1 MSSFWLHASPE
12 VLEPLGK
19 SIVDDPELP
28 TVPHTPDFIPL
39 TLWPPN
45 SPDLNPADYKMWSV
59 MQEQVYHTPIHDVDD
74 LRQRL
79 LNVWAS
85 VDQRFIYYFV
95 RRTQF
100 WQIKF
105 KNLYL

>member
-1 MSSFWLHASPE
+1 
-12 VLEPLGK
+12 
-19 SIVDDPELP
+19 
-28 TVPHTPDFIPL
+28 
-39 TLWPPN
+39 
-45 SPDLNPADYKMWSV
+45 

-74 LRQRL
+74 LKQRL

-105 KNLYL
+105 KNSYLSI